1 MNSTLLFIIV
11 DIKGIEYRI
20 SKSWSKVLYIVIW
33 YLIYF
38 NRNRTVVEEGHVIII
53 VVKEILL
60 QMLAVGSAVFFFLGV
75 IERSGYDSLHNGRLA
90 WRGYS
95 PVVVFSFAISIMI
108 CWFFSIYSAS
118 PYALHMGVVS
128 LIVGV
133 MYIGPLR
140 GTVLLGLGIIMYFLF
155 NDRWNWS
162 GLLIDTGLLLFPF
175 ICIFSLRFR
184 TATLKTKRLFVAILI
199 LLSAVLSMIV
209 STLTKN
215 TLPMNTELWIIV
227 VMIVV
232 AALGAGDYCV
242 QAIERIIEKKQLNRQ
257 MLRLSNKFITEAE
270 KLRQIINV
278 APLIITSLDEN
289 GRITAINASAL
300 QLMKR
305 SFPNITAESAIGL
318 QLTELNKEGIT
329 PGLHE
334 IITLTKAAQ
343 AGQETIN
350 QLLRLGYGSFY
361 VNIVPLFTPSGEL
374 SGVVI
379 LSQDITEIEQLRN
392 ELNHVE
398 QLSLVGK
405 MAASITHEIRNPM
418 AVVRGFLQL
427 MQEKSPP
434 SLDHYYVIVMDEL
447 DRANSIINDFLSL
460 AQNRVVEK
468 QRISLHSII
477 EELLPLLWADAN
489 LRGQSIVFVQG
500 QDIPEL
506 NLNSKEIKQL
516 ILNLARNGMEAMED
530 KGELRIETHCN
541 GNEVTMRIQDT
552 GPGISPDKLEK
563 LFEPFYTTKSKGTG
577 LGLSLCLSIV
587 ERHNGRIQVESQQGV
602 NTTFIVSFDSSSDQ
616 VD

>member
-1 MNSTLLFIIV
+1 
-11 DIKGIEYRI
+11 
-20 SKSWSKVLYIVIW
+20 
-33 YLIYF
+33 
-38 NRNRTVVEEGHVIII
+38 
-53 VVKEILL
+53 
-60 QMLAVGSAVFFFLGV
+60 MLAVGSAVFLFLGV
-75 IERSGYDSLHNGRLA
+75 IERSGYDSLHNGRLV

-95 PVVVFSFAISIMI
+95 PVIVFSFAISIMI
-108 CWFFSIYSAS
+108 CWFFSVYSAS

-133 MYIGPLR
+133 MYVGPLQ
-140 GTVLLGLGIIMYFLF
+140 GTVLLGLGIIMYFVF
-155 NDRWNWS
+155 NDRWNWN

-184 TATLKTKRLFVAILI
+184 TVTLKLKRLFVAILI
-199 LLSAVLSMIV
+199 LISAILSMTF
-209 STLTKN
+209 SLLNQN
-215 TLPMNTELWIIV
+215 TQPMNTELWIIV
-227 VMIVV
+227 LMIVL
-232 AALGAGDYCV
+232 AAFGAGDYCV
-242 QAIERIIEKKQLNRQ
+242 QAIERIIEKKQINRQ

-270 KLRQIINV
+270 KLRQIMNV

-300 QLMKR
+300 QLLKL
-305 SFPNITAESAIGL
+305 SFPDLTAESAIGL
-318 QLTELNKEGIT
+318 HFTELNKKDIT

-334 IITLTKAAQ
+334 VIRLTKAAQ
-343 AGQETIN
+343 TGQETIN
-350 QLLRLGYGSFY
+350 KVLRVGYGSFY
-361 VNIVPLFTPSGEL
+361 VNIVPLRTFSEEP

-379 LSQDITEIEQLRN
+379 LSQDTTELERLRN
-392 ELNHVE
+392 ELDHVE

-427 MQEKSPP
+427 MQEKSPS

-468 QRISLHSII
+468 QWIHLHSII

-489 LRGQSIVFVQG
+489 LRGQSIVFVSG
-500 QDIPEL
+500 TDIPEL

-530 KGELRIETHCN
+530 KGELKIETHYH
-541 GNEVTMRIQDT
+541 GNEVTMSIQDT
-552 GPGISPDKLEK
+552 GPGIPKDKLEK

-587 ERHNGRIQVESQQGV
+587 ERHHGRIQVESQEGV
-602 NTTFIVSFDSSSDQ
+602 KTTFNVSFDPSYDQ
-616 VD
+616 VDSTENKD

>member
-1 MNSTLLFIIV
+1 
-11 DIKGIEYRI
+11 
-20 SKSWSKVLYIVIW
+20 
-33 YLIYF
+33 
-38 NRNRTVVEEGHVIII
+38 
-53 VVKEILL
+53 
-60 QMLAVGSAVFFFLGV
+60 MLSVGSAIFFFMGV

-95 PVVVFSFAISIMI
+95 PVIVVSFAISIMI
-108 CWFFSIYSAS
+108 CWFFSMYSAS

-140 GTVLLGLGIIMYFLF
+140 GIVLLGLGIAMYFIF
-155 NDRWNWS
+155 NNHWSWN

-175 ICIFSLRFR
+175 ICLISLRFR
-184 TATLKTKRLFVAILI
+184 IATLKVKRSFVASLI
-199 LLSAVLSMIV
+199 LLSAVLSMIISLLNQNAV
-209 STLTKN
+209 
-215 TLPMNTELWIIV
+215 PMSTELWIMV
-227 VMIVV
+227 VMIVL
-232 AALGAGDYCV
+232 AALAAGDYCV
-242 QAIERIIEKKQLNRQ
+242 QAIERIIEKKEIDRQ

-270 KLRQIINV
+270 KLRQIMNV
-278 APLIITSLDEN
+278 SPMIITSLDEH
-289 GRITAINASAL
+289 GRITSINASAL

-305 SFPNITAESAIGL
+305 SFPDMTAESAIGFHFTGL
-318 QLTELNKEGIT
+318 QKEDIT

-334 IITLTKAAQ
+334 VVTLTKAAQ

-350 QLLRLGYGSFY
+350 KLLRLGYGSFY
-361 VNIVPLFTPSGEL
+361 VNIVPLRTFSEEP

-379 LSQDITEIEQLRN
+379 LSQDTTELERLRN
-392 ELNHVE
+392 ELDHVE

-468 QRISLHSII
+468 QWIHLHSII

-489 LRGQSIVFVQG
+489 LRGQSIVFVPG
-500 QDIPEL
+500 KDLPEL

-516 ILNLARNGMEAMED
+516 ILNLARNGMESMDD
-530 KGELRIETHCN
+530 KGELKIETYCH
-541 GNEVTMRIQDT
+541 GNEVTMSIQDI

-587 ERHNGRIQVESQQGV
+587 ERHHGRIQVESEEGV
-602 NTTFIVSFDSSSDQ
+602 KTTFNVIFDPSHDQ
-616 VD
+616 VNSTENKD